1 MTLHTGRLTTL
12 LTAALMFISLSSCSD
27 KVDSPACP
35 EGMGKVSVFLHS
47 DIIIKS
53 PEDDP
58 DVLDECYDYNFRFI
72 GQNGYASS
80 EPKKYGDFI
89 DKSIYWYFGTY
100 RLYAESCTRDEAEL
114 GYGRLRYE
122 GLGDPFSVINGQ
134 NTYTSVICQV
144 ANFQVNVY
152 FDDSMYEAF
161 DAFQLMVQA
170 VSAPP
175 AEDESEENAGQF
187 VPQQY
192 RRLIFDPIEQS
203 GYYNLQSEP
212 ILLHYTLNVRHIDAE
227 VFVES
232 GVEGY
237 FIAKEETEPYLVE
250 AGDVITFRVKYNGD
264 TVQSDGVK
272 FIVDGI
278 RTTMNTSLGLPGYNV
293 DDNVKED
300 E

>member
-1 MTLHTGRLTTL
+1 
-12 LTAALMFISLSSCSD
+12 
-27 KVDSPACP
+27 
-35 EGMGKVSVFLHS
+35 MGKVTAYLHS
-47 DIIIKS
+47 DIVIKS
-53 PEDDP
+53 PEANSEEVDD
-58 DVLDECYDYNFRFI
+58 YSIRFI
-72 GQNGYASS
+72 GLNGYASS
-80 EPKKYGDFI
+80 ESMRYGSVSWPMNWF
-89 DKSIYWYFGTY
+89 FGTY
-100 RLYAESCTRDEAEL
+100 QLYAESCTRDDAEL

-134 NTYTSVICQV
+134 NTSTSVVCQV
-144 ANFQVNVY
+144 ANFRVNVY
-152 FDDSMYEAF
+152 FHDSMYEAF

-175 AEDESEENAGQF
+175 AEDESEEETEQF

-212 ILLHYTLNVRHIDAE
+212 ILNHYTLNVRHVGAE
-227 VFVES
+227 VFVDS

-237 FIAKEETEPYLVE
+237 FVDDGETGPSVVE
-250 AGDVITFRVKYNGD
+250 AGDIITFRVSYTGK
-264 TVQSDGVK
+264 TVPSDGVK
-272 FIVDGI
+272 FIVDGK
-278 RTTMNTSLGLPGYNV
+278 RTTMNTSLELPEYNV

>member
-1 MTLHTGRLTTL
+1 MFWMNVMIIISDLSDRMVML
-12 LTAALMFISLSSCSD
+12 LQNRRNTVISLISRYT
-27 KVDSPACP
+27 
-35 EGMGKVSVFLHS
+35 G
-47 DIIIKS
+47 I
-53 PEDDP
+53 
-58 DVLDECYDYNFRFI
+58 
-72 GQNGYASS
+72 S
-80 EPKKYGDFI
+80 EHIDF
-89 DKSIYWYFGTY
+89 T
-100 RLYAESCTRDEAEL
+100 L
-114 GYGRLRYE
+114 
-122 GLGDPFSVINGQ
+122 
-134 NTYTSVICQV
+134 
-144 ANFQVNVY
+144 NVY
-152 FDDSMYEAF
+152 FQDSMYEAF

-175 AEDESEENAGQF
+175 AEDESEEETEQF

-212 ILLHYTLNVRHIDAE
+212 ILLYYTLNVRHIGAE

-237 FIAKEETEPYLVE
+237 FIAKEETEPYVVE
-250 AGDVITFRVKYNGD
+250 AGDLITFRVNYTGE
-264 TVQSDGVK
+264 TVPSDGVK

>member
-35 EGMGKVSVFLHS
+35 DGMGKVTAYLHS
-47 DIIIKS
+47 DIVIKS
-53 PEDDP
+53 PEANSEE
-58 DVLDECYDYNFRFI
+58 VYDYSIRFI
-72 GQNGYASS
+72 GLNGYASS
-80 EPKKYGDFI
+80 ESMRYGSVSWPMNWF
-89 DKSIYWYFGTY
+89 FGTY
-100 RLYAESCTRDEAEL
+100 QLYAESCTRDDAEL

-134 NTYTSVICQV
+134 NTSTSVVCQV
-144 ANFQVNVY
+144 ANFRVNVY
-152 FDDSMYEAF
+152 FHDSMYEAF

-175 AEDESEENAGQF
+175 AEDESEEETEQF

-192 RRLIFDPIEQS
+192 RCLIFDPIEQS

-212 ILLHYTLNVRHIDAE
+212 ILLHYTLNVRHIGAE

-237 FIAKEETEPYLVE
+237 FIAKEETEPYVVE
-250 AGDVITFRVKYNGD
+250 AGDLITFRVNYTGE
-264 TVQSDGVK
+264 TVPSDGVK